1 MASFAK
7 IGLNNKVIEVL
18 SVHNNELL
26 DSNGV
31 EQEVNG
37 VDFLTKLTGWSI
49 WKQTSYNTSGG
60 KHYTVTTD
68 SEGNQTNSESEDQ
81 SKAFR
86 KNHASIGYIYDEDKD
101 AFIPKKPYNSWV
113 LNETTCLWKAPI
125 SKPEFTAEQESQ
137 NTAETHYWCY
147 VWNET
152 NTAWDLTNSL
162 I

>member
-49 WKQTSYNTSGG
+49 WVQTSYN
-60 KHYTVTTD
+60 
-68 SEGNQTNSESEDQ
+68 NN
-81 SKAFR
+81 FR
-86 KNHASIGYIYDEDKD
+86 KNHAGIGYTYDEDRD
-101 AFIPKKPYNSWV
+101 AFIPKKPYNSWL
-113 LNETTCLWKAPI
+113 LNETTCQWEAPVAMPTTELEDNQYY
-125 SKPEFTAEQESQ
+125 S
-137 NTAETHYWCY
+137 
-147 VWNET
+147 WNESILNWEIKT
-152 NTAWDLTNSL
+152 N
-162 I
+162 